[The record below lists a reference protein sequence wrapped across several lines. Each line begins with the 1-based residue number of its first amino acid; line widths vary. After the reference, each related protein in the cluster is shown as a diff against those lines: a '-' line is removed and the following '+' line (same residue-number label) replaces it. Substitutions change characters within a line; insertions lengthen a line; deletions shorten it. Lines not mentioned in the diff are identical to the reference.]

1 MRLQHGSSV
10 LVTDGQK
17 ALFLR
22 NEGDCEFPDLR
33 LIRKWETRAPSN
45 RDLKSDAPGRV
56 FSSLGGSTRRS
67 AYLEPDLHA
76 LAETRF
82 IQDVADCVS
91 EQLSNEACGSL
102 VIVAPPRT
110 LGTVRKHLHP
120 DIAEQILAE
129 VPKDLVKH
137 PLAQIEALFATHSE
151 QI

>member
-33 LIRKWETRAPSN
+33 LIYKWESHVPSD

-76 LAETRF
+76 LTEARF
-82 IQDVADCVS
+82 VEDVADYVS
-91 EQLSNEACGSL
+91 EHLSNEACGSL

-110 LGTVRKHLHP
+110 LGIVHKHLHP
-120 DIAEQILAE
+120 DIAERILAE

-137 PLAQIEALFATHSE
+137 PLAEIEELFAARSE
-151 QI
+151 EI